1 MIKKYT
7 IKNAF
12 ANEYLAEADE
22 TDKIF
27 LKERNY
33 AFHVCQALHE
43 IAIFDTKEEAMNAYA
58 ESFSNPLNEVG
69 IIVEVLLK
77 E

>member
-1 MIKKYT
+1 MITKYA

-12 ANEYLAEADE
+12 ADKFLAEADE

-33 AFHVCQALHE
+33 AFHTCDGLHQ

-58 ESFSNPLNEVG
+58 ESFSNQLSEVG